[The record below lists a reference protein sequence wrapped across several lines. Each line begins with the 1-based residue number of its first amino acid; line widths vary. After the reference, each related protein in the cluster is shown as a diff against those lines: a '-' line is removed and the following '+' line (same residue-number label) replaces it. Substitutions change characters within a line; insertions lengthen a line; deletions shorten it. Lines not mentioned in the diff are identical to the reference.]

1 MDKEPGQKNAGDI
14 VKEEK
19 ANETQKPQETSEAV
33 SEEASSEAPQV
44 EQASAPVVDL
54 AQQLA
59 DLVTMMKTE
68 FAGIRETLGS
78 LVVDG
83 TATVVDNPE
92 PPEIIGDM
100 LASEAAEEIDVDS
113 LSGDIL
119 NLDLDLD

>member
-19 ANETQKPQETSEAV
+19 TGETQNPQETSEVA
-33 SEEASSEAPQV
+33 SEEAPTEALQTDA
-44 EQASAPVVDL
+44 ASGPSVDL

-119 NLDLDLD
+119 NLDLGLD